1 MIFLGCV
8 HFLSVSLLKQL
19 VNGVTKYRIK
29 RTLFQCFSHRTFL
42 NSPTHG
48 DVSIIQI
55 YFLAVIG
62 RPRSDSLVFIHQ
74 PHRNNFEASSNQ
86 IHETVTKHLNELWC
100 DCTSTNQMLMLKL
113 RGASQ
118 LQDFGG
124 KIHLHEVDSPTAL
137 TDNDTEI
144 SLADMIVKVVRQHR
158 FGCSAPADQWGQA
171 T

>member
-1 MIFLGCV
+1 M
-8 HFLSVSLLKQL
+8 H
-19 VNGVTKYRIK
+19 T
-29 RTLFQCFSHRTFL
+29 
-42 NSPTHG
+42 
-48 DVSIIQI
+48 
-55 YFLAVIG
+55 
-62 RPRSDSLVFIHQ
+62 
-74 PHRNNFEASSNQ
+74 
-86 IHETVTKHLNELWC
+86 
-100 DCTSTNQMLMLKL
+100 TNQMLMLKL

-124 KIHLHEVDSPTAL
+124 KTNLHEVDSPTAL

>member
-1 MIFLGCV
+1 M
-8 HFLSVSLLKQL
+8 
-19 VNGVTKYRIK
+19 
-29 RTLFQCFSHRTFL
+29 FL

-74 PHRNNFEASSNQ
+74 LPHRNNFEASSNQ
-86 IHETVTKHLNELWC
+86 IHETVTKHLNELLC

-124 KIHLHEVDSPTAL
+124 KTHLHEVDSPTAL

-144 SLADMIVKVVRQHR
+144 SLA
-158 FGCSAPADQWGQA
+158 G